1 VPLKTHLR
9 ATMARTR
16 DALERAIAAG
26 LDAMI
31 ADDAHGWFLWLRLRL
46 AEAITMKT
54 ALNARGASD

>member
-1 VPLKTHLR
+1 
-9 ATMARTR
+9 MARTR